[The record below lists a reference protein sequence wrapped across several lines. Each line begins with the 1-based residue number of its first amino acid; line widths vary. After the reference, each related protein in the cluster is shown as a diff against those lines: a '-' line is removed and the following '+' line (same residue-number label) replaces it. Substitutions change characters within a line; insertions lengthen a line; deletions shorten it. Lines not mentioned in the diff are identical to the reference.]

1 MKKYDVAV
9 IGGGFAGF
17 AAAVASAREGA
28 KTILIEKSGALGG
41 ALNLALIMPF
51 MVNGTQIDGKYV
63 RLSEG
68 IFADVCRETS
78 ALMREYEGIETDPNR
93 FWDYNDEYIKAALN
107 RIAISSGVEL
117 LLHSYVTAAN
127 KDGEHIKS
135 VTLAGRSGTFEI
147 EADRFVDAT
156 GDANLAYLA
165 GCPFRLGRD
174 DGLCQPMTLCFRI
187 AGVTEEARK
196 RLWTNRDE
204 VTKIWTG
211 LQAEGK
217 IRNPREDVMMFTTFV
232 DGVVHV
238 NSTRVIKLNPTDPF
252 DLTKAEI
259 EAREQVLEL
268 FAFAKKYMPGFE
280 NAQLLSTAC
289 EIGVRESRMII
300 GDYVLTA
307 DDLKA
312 CTKFEDSIAFGNYD
326 IDIHSPDGAGTSHY
340 YFKPGE
346 YYSIPYRSLIAKNAD
361 NLLVAGRCI
370 STDHDAQASI
380 RIMPIVCTLG
390 EAAGT
395 AAALSVSSNTDI
407 RSIDINTLRTHLHQ
421 NGALC

>member
-28 KTILIEKSGALGG
+28 DTILVEKSGALGG

-51 MVNGTQIDGKYV
+51 MKNGTTIDGRYV

-68 IFADVCRETS
+68 IFADVCREAS
-78 ALMREYEGIETDPNR
+78 RLMRLYEGIETDPEN
-93 FWDYNDEYIKAALN
+93 FWDYNDEYVKAAMN
-107 RIAISSGVEL
+107 NIARAAGVDL
-117 LLHSYVTAAN
+117 LFHCYMTAAH
-127 KDGEHIKS
+127 KEGETIKS
-135 VTLAGRSGTFEI
+135 LTLAGRSGTFEL

-165 GCPFRLGRD
+165 GCPFNLGRE
-174 DGLCQPMTLCFRI
+174 DGLCQPMTLCFRV

-196 RLWTNRDE
+196 RLWSHRDE
-204 VTKIWTG
+204 VTKIWQE
-211 LQAEGK
+211 LQAKGEIK
-217 IRNPREDVMMFTTFV
+217 NPREDVMMFTTYV
-232 DGVVHV
+232 DGVVHF
-238 NSTRVIKLNPTDPF
+238 NSTRIIKLNPTDPF
-252 DLTKAEI
+252 DLSKAEI
-259 EAREQVLEL
+259 DAREQVLEL
-268 FAFAKKYMPGFE
+268 FAFAKKYIAGFE

-289 EIGVRESRMII
+289 EIGVRESRMIV
-300 GDYVLTA
+300 GEHLLTA
-307 DDLKA
+307 EELKA
-312 CTKFEDSIAFGNYD
+312 CTKFEDSIAYGNYD

-346 YYSIPYRSLIAKNAD
+346 YYSIPYRSLLPKNAD

-370 STDHDAQASI
+370 STDHGAQASV
-380 RIMPIVCTLG
+380 RIMPIVCTTG

-395 AAALSVSSNTDI
+395 AAALSVKSAKSLRELDI
-407 RSIDINTLRTHLHQ
+407 TLLRDTLRK
-421 NGALC
+421 NGARC